1 MAKLDDFHKSLF
13 SQHFHCCLLLLLLL
27 SVCIFHSAPFSSL
40 SGTSCTHSSAPQ
52 RPQSFHGDSSS
63 AEGAFSALLPSKA
76 LSTSLSPLPCDP
88 ALPHPYTS
96 FQTGLF
102 LFFPLNCDFVS
113 LTLEQ
118 LQIWTMCNAFI
129 SLSPNSLYKET
140 MWASS
145 RDPAAVSTVN
155 IFFTVNQIHSCSIII
170 SANNKSNNV

>member
-1 MAKLDDFHKSLF
+1 MIFIKVYSVNIFIAAFF
-13 SQHFHCCLLLLLLL
+13 FFCCCQSVYFTLLL
-27 SVCIFHSAPFSSL
+27 SLLFLALPAHILQLLKGPRASTGTPPQPKELSLLSSL
-40 SGTSCTHSSAPQ
+40 QKPSP
-52 RPQSFHGDSSS
+52 
-63 AEGAFSALLPSKA
+63 LLCPLCPA
-76 LSTSLSPLPCDP
+76 IQLSLSLTLPFRQVC
-88 ALPHPYTS
+88 S
-96 FQTGLF
+96 C
-102 LFFPLNCDFVS
+102 LNCDFVS